1 MQLAL
6 LKGDQLEYKCHACGW
21 HSVPVKIGEK
31 ADKFWQWNGSVE
43 KPTISPSV
51 RHFYPES
58 AYAAHPNLPA
68 FCCHY
73 IMTDGVLAFCG
84 DCTHDKSGQSLPMLP
99 YTDVEV
105 KLHSLTKE
113 EERNA

>member
-21 HSVPVKIGEK
+21 HSVPVKIGVKEG
-31 ADKFWQWNGSVE
+31 KFWEWNGNLE

-51 RHFYPES
+51 RHFHHGMPKFEDHD
-58 AYAAHPNLPA
+58 AIPA

-73 IMTDGVLAFCG
+73 IMTDGVMAFCG
-84 DCTHDKSGQSLPMLP
+84 DCTHSKSGQTLPMLP
-99 YTDVEV
+99 YTEVEV
-105 KLHSLTKE
+105 KLHSLPD
-113 EERNA
+113 